1 MWQRPAMEREARFA
15 VLGCRFGLVVTLGLG
30 YCTPGPVSARMGDR
44 VNSRG
49 AEPGTQVYST

>member
-1 MWQRPAMEREARFA
+1 MEREARFA